1 MNRLFLVI
9 AACLAA
15 LTVSARTTDA
25 DLLRIQKE
33 CKFGEFWGQRATLF
47 NALGVDST
55 SIVMFGNS
63 ITNGCE
69 WHELFSDPRVLNRG
83 ISSDTVDGLLRRLD
97 AVVDGRPAKIFLL
110 IGVND
115 VSHDL
120 TADSIASSIMNLVS
134 EIRRRTPS
142 TRLYVQSLL
151 PFNYVDFGR
160 YSRLKD
166 KEQVVRDINALLRPA
181 SEAVGAVFIDL
192 YPSFVDDRGNL
203 RADWTNDGLHLT
215 GPGYVAWRSILAPY
229 IAE

>member
-1 MNRLFLVI
+1 MNRIFIAI
-9 AACLAA
+9 AALLAA
-15 LTVSARTTDA
+15 LTVSARTSDER
-25 DLLRIQKE
+25 LLEIQKE
-33 CKFGEFWGQRATLF
+33 CKFSELWGQRATLF

-69 WHELFSDPRVLNRG
+69 WHELFSDPRVVNRG
-83 ISSDTVDGLLRRLD
+83 ISGDTVDGLMKRLD

-110 IGVND
+110 VGVND

-120 TADSIASSIMNLVS
+120 SADSIATAIMGLLTA
-134 EIRRRTPS
+134 IRERTPS

-151 PFNYVDFGR
+151 PFNYADFGR
-160 YSRLKD
+160 YSRLKG

-181 SEAVGAVFIDL
+181 AEAAGAVFIDL
-192 YPSFVDDRGNL
+192 YPHFADQAGNL

-215 GPGYVAWRSILAPY
+215 GPAYLVWRSLLAPA